1 MVDQNSFILGYLL
14 GRKGAGKPDQPF
26 VSTRPTMPKG
36 RWRMLAVVCF
46 VLPAVV
52 TLLLASTSD
61 AVWGFALVAGLAGL
75 VIGMYIFE
83 TIWERQH
90 PDDRPPG
97 SAA

>member
-36 RWRMLAVVCF
+36 RWRMLAVLCF
-46 VLPAVV
+46 LVPATV
-52 TLLLASTSD
+52 TLLVTSASNGT
-61 AVWGFALVAGLAGL
+61 WGYALGAGVLGV
-75 VIGMYIFE
+75 VIGMYTLE